1 MVGLV
6 CSRVVASEEKAG
18 TASRKALPSQVH
30 LACRFEMKQKGQ
42 KHLFTRGLKAEQ
54 IVSRSDRGLD
64 MVFRITWYGTS
75 GATCEMHLAGW

>member
-18 TASRKALPSQVH
+18 TASRKALPSRVQ
-30 LACRFEMKQKGQ
+30 LACRFKLKQKGQ
-42 KHLFTRGLKAEQ
+42 KHLFTRGLKGEQ

-64 MVFRITWYGTS
+64 MVFRITWYGAS
-75 GATCEMHLAGW
+75 GATSEMHLAEW

>member
-6 CSRVVASEEKAG
+6 CGRVVASEEKAG
-18 TASRKALPSQVH
+18 TASRKALPSQVQ
-30 LACRFEMKQKGQ
+30 LVCRFEMKQKVQ
-42 KHLFTRGLKAEQ
+42 KHLLTRELKAAQ

-64 MVFRITWYGTS
+64 TVFRITWYGTS